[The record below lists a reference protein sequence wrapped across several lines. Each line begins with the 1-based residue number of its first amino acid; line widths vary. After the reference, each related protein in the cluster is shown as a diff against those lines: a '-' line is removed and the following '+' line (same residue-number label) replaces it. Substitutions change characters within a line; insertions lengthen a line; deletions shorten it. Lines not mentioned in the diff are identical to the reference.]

1 MAKQLNV
8 LYGFSSEKIEKSI
21 TKEII
26 LRGFNVNS
34 TMRTTKGL
42 IKDYLTAHPET
53 NVVVLKE
60 YLDGGGVYSP
70 LELSEL
76 VDNTRNVN
84 VVIVLATSHRGKHE
98 MREIYSAGI
107 LNAFFSDG
115 KFGANPDK
123 IADLATKG
131 RTRKEAREY
140 YRITE
145 AVPDYVN
152 LTYEEYRDYYKYLVD
167 NSQGLN
173 IVNRFVN
180 ISHMLYPGQMGAFID
195 KLPDKVKEILMK
207 YREFYA
213 ISDKVYR
220 MGYSRQRYKAPKGVK
235 VVEGITKDG
244 VNKELASEMRSAP
257 EVFEPVLVPVSAEDT
272 HMTPKEEVEYDEPL
286 GLERVDENE
295 EKAEAEEEK
304 VGRAE
309 EEKKEVGK
317 PAKKGLFGRK
327 KNTEDSGEAAEPKK
341 KAPKKAKKQKQK
353 KNQEESIFEQESEFD
368 FTAESVGGEPIDEND
383 MGWGGEAD
391 DGFIPDYEQEPAR
404 EDSEN
409 VREIEPIEQME
420 DVEGDIDA
428 PVDYASDDAQGEYE
442 ADDEEVVADDY
453 SFEDTVGGER
463 YKDGFE
469 DAAGN
474 EDVETADEYSEQ
486 DEQYEEEAEF
496 VDAQSEDVVDME
508 TAKIPSASS
517 SDLGSLSVE
526 ELKAMLGE

>member
-1 MAKQLNV
+1 MANQLNV

-42 IKDYLTAHPET
+42 IKDFLNAHPET

-70 LELSEL
+70 MELSEL

-123 IADLATKG
+123 IAELATKG

-145 AVPDYVN
+145 TVPDYVN

-173 IVNRFVN
+173 IVNRFLN

-195 KLPDKVKEILMK
+195 KIPDKVREILMK
-207 YREFYA
+207 YREFYT
-213 ISDKVYR
+213 ISDKVYK
-220 MGYSRQRYKAPKGVK
+220 MGYSRQRYKVPKGVK
-235 VVEGITKDG
+235 VVDGITKDG
-244 VNKELASEMRSAP
+244 VNKELVREMKSTPNA
-257 EVFEPVLVPVSAEDT
+257 FEPVLVAVSAEET
-272 HMTPKEEVEYDEPL
+272 HITPKEDIEYDEPL

-295 EKAEAEEEK
+295 EKAEKAEEAEK
-304 VGRAE
+304 AKAE
-309 EEKKEVGK
+309 KTMK

-327 KNTEDSGEAAEPKK
+327 KNSEDTNEAVSSGKK
-341 KAPKKAKKQKQK
+341 KTKKPKQK

-368 FTAESVGGEPIDEND
+368 FGVENVGGEPVDVND
-383 MGWGGEAD
+383 ASWGSAAD
-391 DGFIPDYEQEPAR
+391 DDFMPDYETEPVIKEAKKAKATEAERFEQEDDGQVMS
-404 EDSEN
+404 EDYLLEDIVGSEESDSDFEEAAGEGYMEESDEYEEYEQDAENDEVSSEN
-409 VREIEPIEQME
+409 MS
-420 DVEGDIDA
+420 DGEGEEKI
-428 PVDYASDDAQGEYE
+428 GEY
-442 ADDEEVVADDY
+442 
-453 SFEDTVGGER
+453 G
-463 YKDGFE
+463 
-469 DAAGN
+469 
-474 EDVETADEYSEQ
+474 
-486 DEQYEEEAEF
+486 
-496 VDAQSEDVVDME
+496 
-508 TAKIPSASS
+508 
-517 SDLGSLSVE
+517 SDLSMLSVE